1 MVANVETTI
10 LVDPKTQVKNH
21 TKKGCK
27 GQRKGACLGVF
38 FARFSAC
45 FWGVSDLQDC
55 PLVSEVGS
63 DDF

>member
-27 GQRKGACLGVF
+27 GQRKRTRFGGF
-38 FARFSAC
+38 FARFSAS
-45 FWGVSDLQDC
+45 F
-55 PLVSEVGS
+55 
-63 DDF
+63 